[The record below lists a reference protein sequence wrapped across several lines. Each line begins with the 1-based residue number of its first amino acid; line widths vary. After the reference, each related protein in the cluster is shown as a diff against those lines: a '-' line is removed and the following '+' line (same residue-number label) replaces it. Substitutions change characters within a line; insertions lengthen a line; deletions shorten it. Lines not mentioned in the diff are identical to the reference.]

1 MSDDAVKVGPTHF
14 RPLRIVGLMSGTSL
28 DGLDAV
34 LARFDG
40 TPDALSWEIEAFDSA
55 PYESD
60 FRARLLSNLE
70 AGGPEELCLLHT
82 EIGER
87 FADAVTRL
95 LKEAGVDPSDVD
107 LVGSHGQT
115 VWHVPPSNGTRGS
128 TLQLGD
134 PATIAERTG
143 IDVVSDFRARDM
155 AAGGHGAP
163 LVPMADRLL
172 YSDPSERRAL
182 QNLGGIGNVTW
193 LDRAGPEAAA
203 VLAFDTGPGCG
214 LVNAATE
221 LATGGRMPY
230 DEDGA
235 LARGGSADS
244 ALVDRLLEHPYFG
257 EEPPKSTGREVFGR
271 PYVQSLAAELEI
283 DDRARW
289 QDLIASLTLF
299 TARSMGQA
307 YRRWVLPRG
316 LDRVYLMGGGSRNP
330 AMVDFIRAEL
340 PEVPVVD
347 GSELGVNP
355 DAREAL
361 AFAALAWAHVAR
373 IPGNEAEATGARG
386 PRVLG
391 SFTPGRDA
399 VPQG

>member
-1 MSDDAVKVGPTHF
+1 MRV
-14 RPLRIVGLMSGTSL
+14 VGLMSGTSL

-34 LARFDG
+34 LARFEG
-40 TPDALSWEIEAFDSA
+40 SPGALSWEVEAFHSA
-55 PYESD
+55 RYD
-60 FRARLLSNLE
+60 DAFRARLLSDLE
-70 AGGPEELCLLHT
+70 GGGPEDLCLLHA
-82 EIGER
+82 ELGER
-87 FADAVTRL
+87 LADAVAQL
-95 LKEAGVDPSDVD
+95 LAEAGARATDVD

-115 VWHVPPSNGTRGS
+115 VWHVPPRNGTRGA

-172 YSDPSERRAL
+172 YSDPKERRAL

-193 LDRAGPEAAA
+193 LDRAGSDAAP

-214 LVNAATE
+214 LVDAAVY
-221 LATGGRMPY
+221 LATDGSQAY
-230 DEDGA
+230 DRDGA
-235 LARGGSADS
+235 RARAGTADS
-244 ALVDRLLEHPYFG
+244 DVVDRLLEHAYFG
-257 EEPPKSTGREVFGR
+257 EHPPKSTGRELFGR
-271 PYVQSLAAELEI
+271 PYVQALAADLGV
-283 DDRARW
+283 DDEPAW
-289 QDLIASLTLF
+289 SDLIATLTLL
-299 TARSMGQA
+299 TARSMAQA

-316 LDRVYLMGGGSRNP
+316 VDRVFLMGGGSRNP
-330 AMVDFIRAEL
+330 ALVEFIKAEL
-340 PEVPVVD
+340 PEAPVLD
-347 GSELGVNP
+347 GSVLGVNP

-361 AFAALAWAHVAR
+361 AFAALAWAHVSGL
-373 IPGNEAEATGARG
+373 PGNEAQATGARG

-399 VPQG
+399 VFNG